1 MPRGWISLIAPAA
14 HPYRRSHRRSPPIK
28 PPPSTQRFSADRA
41 ASAPGSFSDRYWR
54 RSSQRRAHRQFQM
67 RAPLQ
72 PCRCCSH
79 GQTILDDLQD
89 SLHRRVISLRFCAAF
104 VYRQTG
110 TTDGAPGPCQYA
122 FTNRHL
128 RLVGRP
134 SAPTSPPPAGKIA
147 CGTTSSTRPA
157 FSACRG
163 RSCLP
168 VSIISSA
175 VLTPISRGK
184 RCVPPEPAAGQAVPP
199 ASRVGFFVIA
209 TDTYFMTGWRQP
221 GPPPRQRRG

>member
-1 MPRGWISLIAPAA
+1 MAP
-14 HPYRRSHRRSPPIK
+14 
-28 PPPSTQRFSADRA
+28 
-41 ASAPGSFSDRYWR
+41 PG
-54 RSSQRRAHRQFQM
+54 A
-67 RAPLQ
+67 
-72 PCRCCSH
+72 
-79 GQTILDDLQD
+79 
-89 SLHRRVISLRFCAAF
+89 
-104 VYRQTG
+104 
-110 TTDGAPGPCQYA
+110 CQYA
-122 FTNRHL
+122 SRTGTS

-134 SAPTSPPPAGKIA
+134 FSANSTAACSKIA

-209 TDTYFMTGWRQP
+209 TDTAMTGQRQLQTAAKAGAVDSGNHRDRQAMDLSHNLLVP
-221 GPPPRQRRG
+221 GAPALPPPARCGSGQSC